1 LFILAD
7 DGSRTT
13 DRKLPD
19 SVDLVRSGLC
29 TNEPNLCSI
38 GCTRPPPQHF
48 LIAAGPS
55 SSSSFHRIAITIMAV
70 VSTTINNAVSH
81 TTNMG
86 PELRGGNITLERIF
100 HKSDVSSRQT
110 KIICTMGPACWDVP
124 TLEQLIDAGL
134 SMARFNF
141 SHGDHAAHAA
151 CLERVRTAATN
162 KNKHVGTFAAFG
174 E

>member
-1 LFILAD
+1 
-7 DGSRTT
+7 
-13 DRKLPD
+13 
-19 SVDLVRSGLC
+19 
-29 TNEPNLCSI
+29 
-38 GCTRPPPQHF
+38 
-48 LIAAGPS
+48 
-55 SSSSFHRIAITIMAV
+55 MAV
-70 VSTTINNAVSH
+70 VSTSNAVSH

-162 KNKHVGTFAAFG
+162 KNKHVGTLLRLVNIFAGIVVVVAALLSLSFSHTHVLDPFF
-174 E
+174 

>member
-1 LFILAD
+1 
-7 DGSRTT
+7 
-13 DRKLPD
+13 
-19 SVDLVRSGLC
+19 
-29 TNEPNLCSI
+29 
-38 GCTRPPPQHF
+38 
-48 LIAAGPS
+48 
-55 SSSSFHRIAITIMAV
+55 MAV
-70 VSTTINNAVSH
+70 VSTTINSH
-81 TTNMG
+81 NTTTNMG

-110 KIICTMGPACWDVP
+110 KIICTMGPACWDVS

-162 KNKHVGTFAAFG
+162 KNKHVGAWCGISSFFLARHCLL
-174 E
+174 